1 MDSIE
6 ELPWMI
12 SRRIYEHAGILT
24 KYLHNQLEQPIREN
38 TLRMIMIDCFQQDN
52 LPKAELMV
60 SLYPKYNPYWETL
73 FVISDEMISF
83 IGETCCKDKT
93 IPALKISSPYDPDG
107 RGFGDLCMMVEYGDD
122 ETFPLAQ
129 RLFESTLHLMPN
141 PFPKSDFLDPISL
154 ACYFGRIDIVK
165 TFIDGEESL
174 SDYITVAIKHNH
186 VDIVELLLDAEN
198 EQGPQSYFD
207 YAVGL
212 GRTAIADR
220 IYHKYPDILLYPES
234 VATAMANGH
243 MEVVWYL
250 VREPTLCKS
259 QGLSTLRRL
268 AAAFD
273 HQDLLDYAN
282 LHDIGGD
289 DVVEGV
295 SLDIITKNFDI
306 ALKLLGGV
314 GEIEDDVVETA
325 AYHGHVDF
333 IGHIL
338 DHRDQIPLLRDDLF
352 DDALGIAAGCGH
364 YGIVRLLIERGIGV
378 TQSGISKALISSA
391 SRGHLAI
398 YSYLYFQVES
408 LDDRAEAAA
417 EATRNDY
424 VYLVEY
430 TANL

>member
-1 MDSIE
+1 
-6 ELPWMI
+6 
-12 SRRIYEHAGILT
+12 
-24 KYLHNQLEQPIREN
+24 
-38 TLRMIMIDCFQQDN
+38 MIMIDCFQQDN

-93 IPALKISSPYDPDG
+93 IPALKISSPYDSDG
-107 RGFGDLCMMVEYGDD
+107 RGFGDLCMMVD
-122 ETFPLAQ
+122 
-129 RLFESTLHLMPN
+129 
-141 PFPKSDFLDPISL
+141 L

-165 TFIDGEESL
+165 TFIDAEESL

-186 VDIVELLLDAEN
+186 VDIVELLLGAEN

-314 GEIEDDVVETA
+314 GEVEDDVVETA

>member
-1 MDSIE
+1 MDD
-6 ELPWMI
+6 
-12 SRRIYEHAGILT
+12 H
-24 KYLHNQLEQPIREN
+24 
-38 TLRMIMIDCFQQDN
+38 
-52 LPKAELMV
+52 
-60 SLYPKYNPYWETL
+60 
-73 FVISDEMISF
+73 
-83 IGETCCKDKT
+83 
-93 IPALKISSPYDPDG
+93 
-107 RGFGDLCMMVEYGDD
+107 
-122 ETFPLAQ
+122 
-129 RLFESTLHLMPN
+129 
-141 PFPKSDFLDPISL
+141 L

-289 DVVEGV
+289 DVVEGI

-338 DHRDQIPLLRDDLF
+338 DHRDQIPLLRDDL
-352 DDALGIAAGCGH
+352 LTM
-364 YGIVRLLIERGIGV
+364 LLV
-378 TQSGISKALISSA
+378 SLLDVATTSGISKALISSA

>member
-1 MDSIE
+1 
-6 ELPWMI
+6 
-12 SRRIYEHAGILT
+12 
-24 KYLHNQLEQPIREN
+24 
-38 TLRMIMIDCFQQDN
+38 MIMIDCFQQDN
-52 LPKAELMV
+52 LPKAALMV

-73 FVISDEMISF
+73 LVISDEMISF

-129 RLFESTLHLMPN
+129 RLFEN
-141 PFPKSDFLDPISL
+141 
-154 ACYFGRIDIVK
+154 
-165 TFIDGEESL
+165 
-174 SDYITVAIKHNH
+174 
-186 VDIVELLLDAEN
+186 IVELLLDAEN

-282 LHDIGGD
+282 LHDIGDD
-289 DVVEGV
+289 DVV
-295 SLDIITKNFDI
+295 
-306 ALKLLGGV
+306 
-314 GEIEDDVVETA
+314 EDDVVETA

-364 YGIVRLLIERGIGV
+364 YSIVRLLIERGIGV

-408 LDDRAEAAA
+408 LDGRAEAAA

>member
-1 MDSIE
+1 
-6 ELPWMI
+6 
-12 SRRIYEHAGILT
+12 
-24 KYLHNQLEQPIREN
+24 
-38 TLRMIMIDCFQQDN
+38 MIMIDCFQQDN

-93 IPALKISSPYDPDG
+93 IPALKISSPYDSDG

-129 RLFESTLHLMPN
+129 RLFEN
-141 PFPKSDFLDPISL
+141 
-154 ACYFGRIDIVK
+154 
-165 TFIDGEESL
+165 
-174 SDYITVAIKHNH
+174 
-186 VDIVELLLDAEN
+186 IVELLLDAEN